1 MQALLFEGVE
11 AAGTGPTA
19 ELWWERDEGF
29 AELKSPAGMLE
40 GMSIGE
46 RVKLSLVQG
55 ERGQST
61 PPGPSSLE

>member
-1 MQALLFEGVE
+1 MQALLCEGVE

-19 ELWWERDEGF
+19 ELWWERDEGLT
-29 AELKSPAGMLE
+29 ELKSPAGMLE
-40 GMSIGE
+40 GMSAGE

-61 PPGPSSLE
+61 PPGPPSLE